1 MAKLHMRLSVE
12 IDVTD
17 EELQEIVDRQLAEFG
32 RGCDVEYA
40 ELPRSV
46 QVKIETKQFE
56 PCDWDDGG
64 YIPENWFEYDMADSG
79 LYEVS
84 ERGIEKKTVL
94 DAVYDQYVHDKNLP
108 DEEDEE

>member
-17 EELQEIVDRQLAEFG
+17 KELQKIVDEQLTMFG
-32 RGCDVEYA
+32 CGCDVEYA

-64 YIPENWFEYDMADSG
+64 YIPDNWLTYDAVDSG
-79 LYEVS
+79 LYE
-84 ERGIEKKTVL
+84 
-94 DAVYDQYVHDKNLP
+94 A
-108 DEEDEE
+108 DENGCRRKEN

>member
-17 EELQEIVDRQLAEFG
+17 KELQEIVDRQNREWKSLT
-32 RGCDVEYA
+32 DTEYA

-46 QVKIETKQFE
+46 QVKIETKKFE

-64 YIPENWFEYDMADSG
+64 YIPDSWLTYDAVDSG
-79 LYEVS
+79 LYE
-84 ERGIEKKTVL
+84 
-94 DAVYDQYVHDKNLP
+94 A
-108 DEEDEE
+108 DENGCRRKEN

>member
-17 EELQEIVDRQLAEFG
+17 KELQEIVDRQNREWKSLT
-32 RGCDVEYA
+32 DTEYA

-46 QVKIETKQFE
+46 QVKIETKKFE

-64 YIPENWFEYDMADSG
+64 YIPDSWLTYDAVDSG
-79 LYEVS
+79 LYEV
-84 ERGIEKKTVL
+84 
-94 DAVYDQYVHDKNLP
+94 
-108 DEEDEE
+108 DENGCRRKEN

>member
-1 MAKLHMRLSVE
+1 MAKLHMRCSVE
-12 IDVTD
+12 IEVTD
-17 EELQEIVDRQLAEFG
+17 KELQEIVDEQLTMFG

-40 ELPRSV
+40 DLPRSV

-64 YIPENWFEYDMADSG
+64 YIPENWLEYDMEGSG

-84 ERGIEKKTVL
+84 ERGIKKKTVL
-94 DAVYDQYVHDKNLP
+94 D
-108 DEEDEE
+108 EEDDCE

>member
-12 IDVTD
+12 IDVTN
-17 EELQEIVDRQLAEFG
+17 EELQGIVDEQLTMFG

-56 PCDWDDGG
+56 PCDWDEGG
-64 YIPENWFEYDMADSG
+64 YIPENWLEYDMADSG

-84 ERGIEKKTVL
+84 ERGIEKKTIL

>member
-17 EELQEIVDRQLAEFG
+17 EELQEIVDRQNREWKSLT
-32 RGCDVEYA
+32 DTEYE
-40 ELPRSV
+40 ELPRYV
-46 QVKIETKQFE
+46 QDRIENRQFDL
-56 PCDWDDGG
+56 CDWDGGG
-64 YIPENWFEYDMADSG
+64 YIPDSWLEADAEGSK
-79 LYEVS
+79 LYEVD
-84 ERGIEKKTVL
+84 ERGCRKKTVL

>member
-17 EELQEIVDRQLAEFG
+17 EELQEIVDRQNREWKSLT
-32 RGCDVEYA
+32 DTEYA

-46 QVKIETKQFE
+46 QVKIETKKFE

-64 YIPENWFEYDMADSG
+64 YIPDNWLTYDAVDSG
-79 LYEVS
+79 LYE
-84 ERGIEKKTVL
+84 G
-94 DAVYDQYVHDKNLP
+94 
-108 DEEDEE
+108 DENGCRRKEN

>member
-17 EELQEIVDRQLAEFG
+17 EELQNIVDEQLTMFG
-32 RGCDVEYA
+32 RDCDVEYA

-46 QVKIETKQFE
+46 QVKIETKKFE

-64 YIPENWFEYDMADSG
+64 YIPDNWLTYDAVDSG
-79 LYEVS
+79 LYE
-84 ERGIEKKTVL
+84 
-94 DAVYDQYVHDKNLP
+94 A
-108 DEEDEE
+108 DENGCRRKEN